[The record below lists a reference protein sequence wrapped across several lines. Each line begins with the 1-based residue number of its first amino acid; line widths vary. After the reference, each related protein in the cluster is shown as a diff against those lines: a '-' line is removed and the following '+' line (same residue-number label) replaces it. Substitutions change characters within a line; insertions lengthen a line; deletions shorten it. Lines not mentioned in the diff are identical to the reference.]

1 MSSGAVRLIL
11 TTCPEEAIETLATGL
26 LERRLVA
33 CVNVVR
39 GVVSRYWWKGKLVR
53 DDEALL
59 LLKTRTEDVK
69 DVIAALR
76 DLHPY
81 DVPEALALPVEEGNP
96 AYLDWVREVT
106 ERPGPE
112 APETPAT

>member
-1 MSSGAVRLIL
+1 MSSAAVRLIL
-11 TTCPEEAIETLATGL
+11 TTCPEEAVESLATGL

-39 GVVSRYWWKGKLVR
+39 GVASRYWWKGKLER
-53 DDEALL
+53 EDEALL
-59 LLKTRTEDVK
+59 LLKARAEDVH
-69 DVIAALR
+69 DVIDALR

-81 DVPEALALPVEEGNP
+81 DVPEVLALPVEEGNP

-106 ERPGPE
+106 GRPGPE
-112 APETPAT
+112 APGKPAT